1 MTHDRVARDDIPLTH
16 ELIARI
22 LGVRRAGVSAALDT
36 LRAANLIAIER
47 GNVRVLNIEGIHNV
61 AGRFY
66 GLSAH
71 NGHQYVRNKLQIMP
85 GRCKPLWIDEGIRNG
100 AIGQLRATPASRLIR
115 LKVAA

>member
-36 LRAANLIAIER
+36 LCAANLIAIER

-66 GLSAH
+66 GLPER
-71 NGHQYVRNKLQIMP
+71 QFEKLIGSQWPPICP
-85 GRCKPLWIDEGIRNG
+85 QQAPDNARPL
-100 AIGQLRATPASRLIR
+100 QATLDR
-115 LKVAA
+115 